1 MEDKF
6 FKIKML
12 IENGSDEI
20 KKLKLRD
27 SYIRLQ
33 ELNYLI
39 KDYTGVVW
47 KNENN
52 QEKLKEIVNEQNKV
66 MNEFYNETKD
76 WLDYYDLRCKQI
88 VKGLKEELKE
98 PKYRTNVPELA
109 GGITADWFFTKKL

>member
-20 KKLKLRD
+20 KELKLRD

-52 QEKLKEIVNEQNKV
+52 QQKLKEIQLEYEKSIND
-66 MNEFYNETKD
+66 FYEEIKNY
-76 WLDYYDLRCKQI
+76 LDYFDVRFKQI
-88 VKGLKEELKE
+88 IESNDEKEIKRV
-98 PKYRTNVPELA
+98 YRTNVPELA
-109 GGITADWFFTKKL
+109 GGITANWFHTKL